1 MLRKLLVLVALVA
14 LALPAGTLA
23 APEKA
28 TSATGYAIV
37 TLADAPLATYEGGT
51 NGLERTKP
59 VRGRLDPTSPA
70 YRAYERFLANEH
82 ASYRAHLAQRLPQA
96 QIVAEYD
103 TVLNGFAIKLNGASL
118 ASLANHPKVKAVD
131 GSWLYRPT
139 MNVSVDVIN
148 AAALWDGPA
157 GRAGAGGGIDIGII
171 DTGIRED
178 HPFFACKGLGSI
190 SPITHQVYAAGVAGT
205 GQDIVFNHGTHVAG
219 TAAGC
224 VTDLATVDPGGPV
237 EGTISGV
244 APGANLHDYNVF
256 PGYGG
261 GFVAFGGSAFSHDI
275 ALAVED
281 AVNDGMEVINL
292 SLGGSVQGPHD
303 FLAEAINAA
312 AAAGVVPAVAAS
324 NDGPN
329 PGTIGSPGNAFGAL
343 TAGATTNPHY
353 VGVNVSTPFGDF
365 GAAVGDF
372 DPFADD
378 PVTDAPFVSWGAV
391 DFACAGPPDTDVTGA
406 VVLIQRGGPTPAT
419 ACTFATKVA
428 SASAA
433 GAIGV
438 VVYNNVGG
446 DPIAMG
452 GTGDIPA
459 VMVSQEDG
467 ATIKAALPSTVTI
480 DGNDPVEVL
489 TTNAD
494 IMAGFSSRGPSDFTD
509 NIKPDVTAPG
519 VNIYS
524 SVFDETSGDLGWAMF
539 QGTSMATPHVAG
551 SAALLLADNGDL
563 TPADVKSLL
572 GNNAERQVWADV
584 VGGTL
589 AGVMDRGG
597 GRIDLARASAATA
610 TFDPMSLSFGISN
623 GNRQVNETISVTV
636 RNLSGSAKNLSISG
650 GTGAMSFPA
659 NVAVPANGTAT
670 FEVSLST
677 RGPAEA
683 EGDLT
688 VTDGSETFLI
698 PFWYS
703 NGN

>member
-1 MLRKLLVLVALVA
+1 
-14 LALPAGTLA
+14 
-23 APEKA
+23 
-28 TSATGYAIV
+28 
-37 TLADAPLATYEGGT
+37 
-51 NGLERTKP
+51 
-59 VRGRLDPTSPA
+59 VRGRLDPSSPA
-70 YRAYERFLANEH
+70 YRAYERYLANEH
-82 ASYRAHLAQRLPQA
+82 ANYRAHLAQRLPQA
-96 QIVAEYD
+96 QVVAEYD

-118 ASLANHPKVKAVD
+118 KALANHPKVKAVD

-148 AAALWDGPA
+148 AAALWGGA
-157 GRAGAGGGIDIGII
+157 GGRAGAGAGIDIGII
-171 DTGIRED
+171 DTGIRDD
-178 HPFFACKGLGSI
+178 HPFFDCKAV
-190 SPITHQVYAAGVAGT
+190 ITHQVYAAGVAGT

-261 GFVAFGGSAFSHDI
+261 GFIAFGGSAFSHDI

-281 AVNDGMEVINL
+281 AVDDEMDVINL
-292 SLGGSVQGPHD
+292 SLGGSIQGPHD
-303 FLAEAINAA
+303 FLAEAIDAA

-353 VGVNVSTPFGDF
+353 VGVNVATPFGDF

-372 DPFADD
+372 DPFAES
-378 PVTDAPFVSWGAV
+378 PVTDAPFVAWGGSP
-391 DFACAGPPDTDVTGA
+391 DTACAGSSPAGDVSGA
-406 VVLIQRGGPTPAT
+406 VVLISRG
-419 ACTFATKVA
+419 ACTFSEKVA

-438 VVYNNVGG
+438 VVYNSVGG

-452 GTGDIPA
+452 GAGDIPA
-459 VMVSQEDG
+459 VMVSQGDG
-467 ATIKAALPSTVTI
+467 ATIKAGLPSTVTI
-480 DGNDPVEVL
+480 DGNNPVEVL

-494 IMAGFSSRGPSDFTD
+494 IMAGFSSRGPSDFLD

-519 VNIYS
+519 VNVYS
-524 SVFDETSGDLGWAMF
+524 SVFDESDGELGWAMF

-551 SAALLLADNGDL
+551 AAALLLADNGDL
-563 TPADVKSLL
+563 SPADVKSLL
-572 GNNAERQVWADV
+572 GNNAERNVWADV

-623 GNRQVNETISVTV
+623 GNRPVNETISVTV
-636 RNLSGSAKNLSISG
+636 RNLSGSAKNLAISG
-650 GTGAMSFPA
+650 GTADMSFPA
-659 NVAVPANGTAT
+659 NLALPAGGTAT
-670 FEVSLST
+670 FEVHLST
-677 RGPAEA
+677 RGPAAA

>member
-14 LALPAGTLA
+14 LAVPAGTIA
-23 APEKA
+23 APEQA
-28 TSATGYAIV
+28 TSETGYAIV
-37 TLADAPLATYEGGT
+37 TLADEPLATYEGGT

-70 YRAYERFLANEH
+70 YRAYERYLANER
-82 ASYRAHLAQRLPQA
+82 ANYRAHLAQRLPQA

-103 TVLNGFAIKLNGASL
+103 TVLNGFAIKLNGGSL
-118 ASLANHPKVKAVD
+118 KALANHPNVRAVD

-157 GRAGAGGGIDIGII
+157 GRAGAGAGIDIGII

-178 HPFFACKGLGSI
+178 HPFFACKGE
-190 SPITHQVYAAGVAGT
+190 ITHQVYAAGVAGT

-261 GFVAFGGSAFSHDI
+261 GFVAFDGSAFSHDI

-292 SLGGSVQGPHD
+292 SLSGSIQGQHD
-303 FLAEAINAA
+303 FLAKAIDAA
-312 AAAGVVPAVAAS
+312 AAAGVVPAVAAG
-324 NDGPN
+324 NAGPN

-365 GAAVGDF
+365 GAAVGEF
-372 DPFADD
+372 DPFAES
-378 PVTDAPFVSWGAV
+378 PVTDAPFVAWGGSP
-391 DFACAGPPDTDVTGA
+391 DTACAGSSPAGDVTGT
-406 VVLIQRGGPTPAT
+406 VVLIARGV
-419 ACTFATKVA
+419 CTFAEKVA
-428 SASAA
+428 SAAAA

-438 VVYNNVGG
+438 VVYNSVGG

-452 GTGDIPA
+452 GTGAIPA
-459 VMVSQEDG
+459 VMVSQGDG
-467 ATIKAALPSTVTI
+467 ATIKAGLPSTVTI
-480 DGNDPVEVL
+480 DGNNPVEVL

-494 IMAGFSSRGPSDFTD
+494 IMAGFSARGPSNFTD

-524 SVFDETSGDLGWAMF
+524 SVFDEASGELGWAMF

-572 GNNAERQVWADV
+572 GNNAERDVWAAV

-589 AGVMDRGG
+589 AKVMDRGG
-597 GRIDLARASAATA
+597 GRIDLARASAASA

-623 GNRQVNETISVTV
+623 GNRRVNETISVTV
-636 RNLSGSAKNLSISG
+636 RNLSGSAKNLTISG
-650 GTGAMSFPA
+650 GTADMSFPA
-659 NVAVPANGTAT
+659 NLAVPANGTAT
-670 FEVSLST
+670 FTVSLST
-677 RGPAEA
+677 RGPAAA

>member
-1 MLRKLLVLVALVA
+1 MLRKLLVLFSLVA
-14 LALPAGTLA
+14 LAVPASTLA
-23 APEKA
+23 APEQA

-37 TLADAPLATYEGGT
+37 TLADEPLATYTGGT

-59 VRGRLDPTSPA
+59 VRGRLDPSSPA
-70 YRAYERFLANEH
+70 YRAYERYLANER
-82 ASYRAHLAQRLPQA
+82 ANYRAHLAQRLPQA

-118 ASLANHPKVKAVD
+118 KTLANHPKVKAVD

-157 GRAGAGGGIDIGII
+157 GRAGAGAGVDIGII

-178 HPFFACKGLGSI
+178 HPFFDCKGE
-190 SPITHQVYAAGVAGT
+190 ITHQVYAAGVAGT
-205 GQDIVFNHGTHVAG
+205 GEDIVFNHGTHVAG

-224 VTDLATVDPGGPV
+224 VTDLATVDPDGPV
-237 EGTISGV
+237 QGTISGV

-281 AVNDGMEVINL
+281 AVDDGMEVINL
-292 SLGGSVQGPHD
+292 SLGGSIQGPHD

-324 NDGPN
+324 NDGPA

-372 DPFADD
+372 DPFAET
-378 PVTDAPFVSWGAV
+378 PVTDAPFVAWGGSP
-391 DFACAGPPDTDVTGA
+391 DTACPGSSPATDVTGA
-406 VVLIQRGGPTPAT
+406 VVLIARG
-419 ACTFATKVA
+419 ACTFSEKVA
-428 SASAA
+428 SAAAA

-438 VVYNNVGG
+438 VIYNSVGG

-452 GTGDIPA
+452 GTGSIPA
-459 VMVSQEDG
+459 VMVSQGDG

-480 DGNDPVEVL
+480 DGNNPVEVL

-524 SVFDETSGDLGWAMF
+524 SVFDEETGDLGWAMF

-563 TPADVKSLL
+563 SPADVKSLL

-623 GNRQVNETISVTV
+623 GNRPVNETISVTV
-636 RNLSGSAKNLSISG
+636 RNLSGAAKDLAISG
-650 GTGAMSFPA
+650 GTDAMSFPA
-659 NVAVPANGTAT
+659 NLSVPANGTAT

-677 RGPAEA
+677 RGPAAA

-688 VTDGSETFLI
+688 ITDGSETFLV

-703 NGN
+703 NGS

>member
-1 MLRKLLVLVALVA
+1 MLRRLLVLVALVA
-14 LALPAGTLA
+14 LLVPAGTLA
-23 APEKA
+23 APQET

-37 TLADAPLATYEGGT
+37 TLADEPLATYTGGT
-51 NGLERTKP
+51 NGLERTRP

-70 YRAYERFLANEH
+70 YQAYERYLANEH
-82 ASYRAHLAQRLPQA
+82 ANYRAYLAQRVPQA
-96 QIVAEYD
+96 QVVAEYD

-118 ASLANHPKVKAVD
+118 KALANAPKVEAVE

-148 AAALWDGPA
+148 AAAVWDGPA
-157 GRAGAGGGIDIGII
+157 GRAGAGAGVDIGII

-178 HPFFACKGLGSI
+178 HPFFECKGEV
-190 SPITHQVYAAGVAGT
+190 THKVYASGVAGT
-205 GQDIVFNHGTHVAG
+205 GEDIVFDHGTHVAG

-224 VTDLATVDPGGPV
+224 VTDLTTVDPGGPV
-237 EGTISGV
+237 QGTISGV
-244 APGANLHDYNVF
+244 APGATLHDYNVF

-292 SLGGSVQGPHD
+292 SLGGSIQGPHD
-303 FLAEAINAA
+303 FLAEAIDAA
-312 AAAGVVPAVAAS
+312 AAAGVVPAVAAG

-329 PGTIGSPGNAFGAL
+329 PGTIGSPGNAVGAL

-353 VGVNVSTPFGDF
+353 VGVNVGTPFGDF
-365 GAAVGDF
+365 GAAVGGF
-372 DPFADD
+372 DPFAAS
-378 PVTDAPFVSWGAV
+378 PVTGAPFVAWGGSP
-391 DFACAGPPDTDVTGA
+391 DTACAGSSPAGDVSGA
-406 VVLIQRGGPTPAT
+406 VVLIARG
-419 ACTFATKVA
+419 ACTFSEKVA
-428 SASAA
+428 SATAG

-438 VVYNNVGG
+438 VVYNSVGG

-452 GTGDIPA
+452 GSGDLPA
-459 VMVSQEDG
+459 VMVSKDDG
-467 ATIKAALPSTVTI
+467 ATIKAGLPSTVTI
-480 DGNDPVEVL
+480 DGSSPVEVL

-494 IMAGFSSRGPSDFTD
+494 IVAGFSSRGPANFTE

-524 SVFDETSGDLGWAMF
+524 SIFDEVSGELGWAMF

-551 SAALLLADNGDL
+551 AAALLLGDHPDL
-563 TPADVKSLL
+563 SPADVKSLL
-572 GNNAERQVWADV
+572 GNNAEREVWADF

-589 AGVMDRGG
+589 ATVMDRGG
-597 GRIDLARASAATA
+597 GRIDLARAVAATA

-623 GNRQVNETISVTV
+623 GNRPVNESITVTV
-636 RNLSGSAKNLSISG
+636 RNLSGPGKTLTITG
-650 GTGAMSFPA
+650 GTDEVSYPTS
-659 NVAVPANGTAT
+659 VWVPAGGTAT
-670 FEVSLST
+670 FDVHLST
-677 RGPAEA
+677 RGPAAA

-688 VTDGSETFLI
+688 VSDGSETFLI
-698 PFWYS
+698 PYWYS

>member
-14 LALPAGTLA
+14 LVVPAGTLA
-23 APEKA
+23 APRQT

-37 TLADAPLATYEGGT
+37 SLADEPLATYTGGT

-70 YRAYERFLANEH
+70 YRAYERYLANEH
-82 ASYRAHLAQRLPQA
+82 ANYRAYLAQRLPQA

-103 TVLNGFAIKLNGASL
+103 TVLNGFAVKLNGASL
-118 ASLANHPKVKAVD
+118 ASLANHPRVKAVD
-131 GSWLYRPT
+131 GSWLYRPA

-148 AAALWDGPA
+148 AAALWNGPA
-157 GRAGAGGGIDIGII
+157 GRAGAGAGIDIGII

-178 HPFFACKGLGSI
+178 HPFFACKGD
-190 SPITHQVYAAGVAGT
+190 ITHQVYAAGVAGT

-224 VTDLATVDPGGPV
+224 VTDLTTVDPDGPV
-237 EGTISGV
+237 QGTISGV
-244 APGANLHDYNVF
+244 APGATLHDYNVF

-261 GFVAFGGSAFSHDI
+261 GFVAFDGSAFSHDI

-281 AVNDGMEVINL
+281 AVNDGMDVINL
-292 SLGGSVQGPHD
+292 SLGGSIQGPHD

-312 AAAGVVPAVAAS
+312 AAAGVIPAVAAS

-365 GAAVGDF
+365 GAAVGGF
-372 DPFADD
+372 DPFADT
-378 PVTDAPFVSWGAV
+378 PVTDATFVAWGGSP
-391 DFACAGPPDTDVTGA
+391 DTACAGSSPAGDVTDS
-406 VVLIQRGGPTPAT
+406 VVLIARGTCTFSEKVAT
-419 ACTFATKVA
+419 AA
-428 SASAA
+428 AA

-438 VVYNNVGG
+438 VVYNSVGG

-480 DGNDPVEVL
+480 DGNNPVEVL

-494 IMAGFSSRGPSDFTD
+494 IMAGFSSRGPSNFTD

-519 VNIYS
+519 VNVYS
-524 SVFDETSGDLGWAMF
+524 SVFDEVSGELGWAMF

-551 SAALLLADNGDL
+551 AAALLLADNGDL
-563 TPADVKSLL
+563 SPADVKSLL

-589 AGVMDRGG
+589 AKVMDRGG

-623 GNRQVNETISVTV
+623 GNRPVNETISVTV
-636 RNLSGSAKNLSISG
+636 RNLSGSAKNLTISG
-650 GTGAMSFPA
+650 GTAAMTFPA
-659 NVAVPANGTAT
+659 NVSVPAGGTAT

-677 RGPAEA
+677 RGPAAA

>member
-14 LALPAGTLA
+14 LAIPAGTLA
-23 APEKA
+23 APEQA

-70 YRAYERFLANEH
+70 YRAYERFLANER
-82 ASYRAHLAQRLPQA
+82 ASFRAHLAQRLPQA
-96 QIVAEYD
+96 QVVAEYD
-103 TVLNGFAIKLNGASL
+103 TVLNGLAIKLNGASL
-118 ASLANHPKVKAVD
+118 KALANHPKVKAVD

-148 AAALWDGPA
+148 AAALWNGPA
-157 GRAGAGGGIDIGII
+157 GRAGAGAGIDIGII
-171 DTGIRED
+171 DTGIRDD
-178 HPFFACKGLGSI
+178 HPFFACKADD
-190 SPITHQVYAAGVAGT
+190 ITHQVYAAGVAGT

-224 VTDLATVDPGGPV
+224 VTDLASVDPAGPV
-237 EGTISGV
+237 QGTISGV

-292 SLGGSVQGPHD
+292 SLGGSIQGPHD
-303 FLAEAINAA
+303 FLAEAIDAA

-329 PGTIGSPGNAFGAL
+329 AGTIGSPGNAFGAL

-353 VGVNVSTPFGDF
+353 VGVDVITPFGNF

-372 DPFADD
+372 DPFAET
-378 PVTDAPFVSWGAV
+378 PVADAPFVAWGGSP
-391 DFACAGPPDTDVTGA
+391 DTACAGSSPAGDVTGA
-406 VVLIQRGGPTPAT
+406 VVLIARGVCA
-419 ACTFATKVA
+419 FSEKVA
-428 SASAA
+428 SAAAA

-438 VVYNNVGG
+438 VVYNSVGG

-452 GTGDIPA
+452 GTGEIPA
-459 VMVSQEDG
+459 VMVSQADG
-467 ATIKAALPSTVTI
+467 ATIKAGLPSTVTI
-480 DGNDPVEVL
+480 DGNNPVEVT

-494 IMAGFSSRGPSDFTD
+494 IMAGFSSRGPSNFTD

-524 SVFDETSGDLGWAMF
+524 SVFDEATGALGWAMF

-551 SAALLLADNGDL
+551 AAALLLADNGAL
-563 TPADVKSLL
+563 SPADVKSLL

-623 GNRQVNETISVTV
+623 GNRPVNETISVTV
-636 RNLSGSAKNLSISG
+636 RNLSGTDKTLAISG
-650 GTGAMSFPA
+650 WTAVLSGPA
-659 NVAVPANGTAT
+659 SVLVPAGGTQT
-670 FEVSLST
+670 FEVHLST
-677 RGPAEA
+677 RGPAAA

-688 VTDGSETFLI
+688 VTDGTETFLI
-698 PFWYS
+698 PYWYS